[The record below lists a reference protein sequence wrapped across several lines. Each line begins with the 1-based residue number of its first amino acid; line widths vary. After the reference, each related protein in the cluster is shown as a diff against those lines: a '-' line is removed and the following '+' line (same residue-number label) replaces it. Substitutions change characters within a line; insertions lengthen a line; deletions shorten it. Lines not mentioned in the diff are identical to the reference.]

1 MAFDAVDVDRSGGLD
16 TSELY
21 VIVKEV
27 SEMMNVS
34 PPSADDLVEILKT
47 IDEDHDGV
55 VDKEEYH

>member
-21 VIVKEV
+21 VIIKEV

-34 PPSADDLVEILKT
+34 PPSSDDLVEILKT